1 MKMSFISWKKAF
13 LPALL
18 AGTIFSSCNK
28 DLPEATPIPP
38 DAVTGSPIAT
48 LLDGPNYTFLK
59 AAVTR
64 AGLMAPLSVPTN
76 VFTVFAPTDAA
87 FQASGIPS
95 VAVINSLPVATLN
108 AIISY
113 HVIGGRRLNAASISE
128 QYPNMYLQSL
138 LMLQP
143 PSASLPP
150 GYRMPLCIS
159 RRGSNAW
166 ANNIPVTQ
174 ADIAAANGVV
184 HNVARVVMPPDSVL
198 AQIVSADPSYSY
210 LLAALARADA
220 GPPPGAP
227 RLIPLLSNPA
237 ANFTVFAPTNDAF
250 NTLFAALGVPQN
262 PTSFNLLPSATVWGI
277 VAFHVQGVRAF
288 SPNLSTGNR
297 PSVMGVNQQFNV
309 SASGVQV
316 RGPGNVVPTPGGP
329 VNFFA
334 NVTVPDKNAING
346 VIHRIDAVL
355 LPQ

>member
-1 MKMSFISWKKAF
+1 MKILNISWKKAL
-13 LPALL
+13 LPAIVVSSLL
-18 AGTIFSSCNK
+18 GACNK
-28 DLPEATPIPP
+28 DLPEATPIPA
-38 DAVTGSPIAT
+38 DAITGSPIST

-64 AGLMAPLSVPTN
+64 AGLMTPLSVPTN

-95 VAVINSLPVATLN
+95 VAVINSLPVNTLN
-108 AIISY
+108 AIVSY
-113 HVIGGRRLNAASISE
+113 HVVGGRRLNAASITE

-138 LMLQP
+138 FLLQA
-143 PSASLPP
+143 PSAALPP

-198 AQIVSADPSYSY
+198 AQIVSRDPSYSY

-227 RLIPLLSNPA
+227 QLIPLLSNAA

-262 PTSFNLLPSATVWGI
+262 PSSFGLLPSATVWGI
-277 VAFHVQGVRAF
+277 VAFHVQAVRAF
-288 SPNLSTGNR
+288 SPNLSTSNR
-297 PSVMGVNQQFNV
+297 PSVMGVNQQFTV
-309 SASGVQV
+309 SSTGVQV

-329 VNFFA
+329 VNFSA
-334 NVTVPDKNAING
+334 NVVVPDKNAING

-355 LPQ
+355 IPQ